1 VSLITKVEEV
11 PQGMPPMRDIQHGK
25 SRNIGSFALLQV
37 PEPPWENIDMGF
49 VVRLPQ
55 TQKQK
60 INGVASRKIK
70 KALTRGRVSSNPG
83 RMIENG

>member
-1 VSLITKVEEV
+1 
-11 PQGMPPMRDIQHGK
+11 MPPMRDIQHAE
-25 SRNIGSFALLQV
+25 SRNIGSFASLQV
-37 PEPPWENIDMGF
+37 PKPPWENIDMGF
-49 VVRLPQ
+49 VLRRPQ

-70 KALTRGRVSSNPG
+70 KTLTRGLVSSNLE